1 MRLLKQT
8 NSITKKL
15 LVKVGL
21 ESAPKRKRE
30 SHPVIVQLPLF
41 LSKSKLPAP
50 FLSVVCRL
58 MVLFCVN
65 TTRTCSTE
73 VKSATV
79 VPEVVVTLVIV
90 FSLFV
95 VLFDLN
101 HRPAPTVGAN
111 ICPATVASL
120 EVASYI
126 NQDFNSM
133 QTTAN
138 PCGSVLTS
146 RLRTSVSVSKL
157 IG

>member
-1 MRLLKQT
+1 MQV
-8 NSITKKL
+8 NSIIAKSLENVKTL
-15 LVKVGL
+15 LL
-21 ESAPKRKRE
+21 PQRSLE

-41 LSKSKLPAP
+41 LSNNKLPAP
-50 FLSVVCRL
+50 LRRVVCRL

-65 TTRTCSTE
+65 TTRTCSML

-79 VPEVVVTLVIV
+79 VPEVVVMLVIV

-101 HRPAPTVGAN
+101 HRPAPVVGAN
-111 ICPATVASL
+111 ICPETVTSEA
-120 EVASYI
+120 VASYI

-133 QTTAN
+133 QTTAK

-146 RLRTSVSVSKL
+146 RLRTSVSVEKD